1 MQTSR
6 QKYYKD
12 HKDDVLKYNQYY
24 YDSNKDIINARKR
37 TKVRCQICD
46 EDVIWSYMYKH
57 MKTKKHKNN
66 IIDKRNKFYQEEY
79 KERVLLSEHLLPKLS
94 DSLYT
99 LIDKTYTFDKDVISM
114 LNFYRPRFKDFDI
127 KKALEILPYGY
138 DIKDNKDRKLVGG
151 LYYIDN
157 INRKNNT
164 YVKMMKE
171 NKISPVV
178 YQAWSDF
185 YESIETN
192 LMPKLSI
199 DESIFT
205 QYYCHLVSYNIE

>member
-12 HKDDVLKYNQYY
+12 HKDDVLQYNQNY
-24 YDSNKDIINARKR
+24 YDSHKDMINARKR

-46 EDVIWSYMYKH
+46 EEVIWSYMYKH

-66 IIDKRNKFYQEEY
+66 ITDKRNKLY
-79 KERVLLSEHLLPKLS
+79 KEESKERLLLSEHLLPKLS
-94 DSLYT
+94 DSLYE
-99 LIDKTYTFDKDVISM
+99 LIDKTFTFDKDVIAV
-114 LNFYRPRFKDFDI
+114 LNFYRPRFKNFDI
-127 KKALEILPYGY
+127 KSALEILPYGY
-138 DIKDNKDRKLVGG
+138 DIKDIKDRKLVGG
-151 LYYIDN
+151 LYYIEN

-164 YVKMMKE
+164 YIKMMKE

-178 YQAWSDF
+178 YQDWNDF
-185 YESIETN
+185 YESIETH
-192 LMPKLSI
+192 LMRKLSI
-199 DESIFT
+199 DESIYT